1 MNFLAL
7 KTDTSETE
15 LVLLEDSGIVSIKK
29 WQSGKS
35 LAKDLT
41 KAMSDFLKQNNIT
54 EVHGY
59 IGYLGPGSFT
69 GLRIGLSTLNA
80 LAFSSNKPI
89 VGADGDNWL
98 KDGANNLLKNENDK
112 ILAPKYGA
120 DANITLPKK

>member
-1 MNFLAL
+1 MIILAL

-15 LVLLEDSGIVSIKK
+15 LVLLQDSNLVSVKK

-54 EVHGY
+54 EVDGY

-69 GLRIGLSTLNA
+69 GLRIGLSALNA
-80 LAFSSNKPI
+80 LSFSNNKPI

-98 KDGANNLLKNENDK
+98 KDGAVSLLNKNNDK
-112 ILAPKYGA
+112 ILAPRYGA
-120 DANITLPKK
+120 DANITFPKK